1 MKVFFKRNIIGE
13 ELEMINGISEVLK
26 GDQKDV
32 LFYLQKIETQLT
44 PRV

>member
-32 LFYLQKIETQLT
+32 LFYL
-44 PRV
+44 